1 MATKAAVFPK
11 KDAFAVMGEAIAAAS
26 NAMRKS
32 TSDARRAASRAA
44 PAVGSALAKTVYV
57 AAYYASYGVVFAA
70 VTVSRMMPSDNALGN
85 GIRDGAA
92 AARDARAGRGRVAR
106 PVRLVVSKRGARRR
120 QPR

>member
-1 MATKAAVFPK
+1 MATKAAVLPK

-26 NAMRKS
+26 DAMKKS

-44 PAVGSALAKTVYV
+44 PAVGSALAKTVYI

-70 VTVSRMMPSDNALGN
+70 VTVGRLVPSENALAY

-92 AARDARAGRGRVAR
+92 AARDARTGSGRAAR
-106 PVRLVVSKRGARRR
+106 PVRLVASKRSTRRR

>member
-1 MATKAAVFPK
+1 MATKAAVLPK

-26 NAMRKS
+26 DAMRKS

-70 VTVSRMMPSDNALGN
+70 VTVSRMMPSENALAH

-92 AARDARAGRGRVAR
+92 AARDARTGRGRAAR
-106 PVRLVVSKRGARRR
+106 PVRLVASKRSTRRR